1 MGSAL
6 GSGGVII
13 MDDSTCMVQALC
25 HMMRFYE
32 EESCGQCTP
41 CREGSG
47 WVYKILKDMI
57 SGRARPDAV
66 DQLYDVAKK
75 IEGRTICAFGEA
87 ISWPIT
93 SFIDAFREEFD
104 YIVANQGKS
113 WVESQV
119 SGAHEKAFGWSIK
132 DNRDAS

>member
-1 MGSAL
+1 MWSMH
-6 GSGGVII
+6 S
-13 MDDSTCMVQALC
+13 
-25 HMMRFYE
+25 
-32 EESCGQCTP
+32 

-47 WVYKILKDMI
+47 WVYKMLKDMI

-93 SFIDAFREEFD
+93 SFIDTLEKNL
-104 YIVANQGKS
+104 IIS
-113 WVESQV
+113 WPT
-119 SGAHEKAFGWSIK
+119 KASHGLK
-132 DNRDAS
+132 AKYLGLMKKPLGGV